1 MIDMPGSARDRQ
13 HQNFPMSTSQK
24 IPTPLQPKVN
34 VGIEMDKI
42 VPLKEPSEKH
52 TQEFKPNQQFVSQ
65 IDYTEHKI
73 G

>member
-1 MIDMPGSARDRQ
+1 MPGSARDRQ
-13 HQNFPMSTSQK
+13 AVYENFPMSTSQK
-24 IPTPLQPKVN
+24 IPTPMQPKVN

-42 VPLKEPSEKH
+42 VPLKEPSEKL

-65 IDYTEHKI
+65 IDSTEYKI